1 MNRVCLVTG
10 ASRRVGRAIA
20 LAMAEAGF
28 DIVVHYR
35 SSEAD
40 AQAVAAECRERGV
53 DAELVRGDLTRSV
66 DIATM
71 FLAVDARF
79 ERLDALIN
87 CAAVFRRTPP
97 EALSEADFDSMIAT
111 NLKAPYLC
119 SIEAASRMR
128 RAGGGRIVNIA
139 DVAAERPMPNY
150 VPYCVS
156 KAGLLMLTR
165 TMARAYAPDIQVNAV
180 SPGTV
185 LFRDD
190 ETEAMRTRVIA
201 RIPRGRIGTP
211 EDVARSVV
219 FLCTGPEHV
228 TGTVLHVDG
237 GRSLA

>member
-1 MNRVCLVTG
+1 MMNRVCLVTG

-40 AQAVAAECRERGV
+40 AQAVAAECRDRGV
-53 DAELVRGDLTRSV
+53 DAELVRADLTRSV
-66 DIATM
+66 DIAAM
-71 FLAVDARF
+71 FLDVDARF

-128 RAGGGRIVNIA
+128 RAGGGRTMRS
-139 DVAAERPMPNY
+139 DRAAWR
-150 VPYCVS
+150 
-156 KAGLLMLTR
+156 ARR
-165 TMARAYAPDIQVNAV
+165 TNPHSYPC
-180 SPGTV
+180 
-185 LFRDD
+185 
-190 ETEAMRTRVIA
+190 TEA
-201 RIPRGRIGTP
+201 P
-211 EDVARSVV
+211 
-219 FLCTGPEHV
+219 
-228 TGTVLHVDG
+228 
-237 GRSLA
+237 